1 MRILIVPLLL
11 TFPVLAGA
19 QAAVEAAAGASRSA
33 TSVAGPGQKI
43 GKGIAGALDKLNGT
57 LEQATDGKND
67 PKPAAAKAPPAPA
80 RRSSPPAKKA
90 VESASA
96 KVPEK
101 QYESPSGI
109 REGMEVTELTE
120 RFGPPALKITTG
132 ADESY
137 SYMGK
142 DGTSVDATVRGNKV
156 VSVRGAG
163 AQK

>member
-11 TFPVLAGA
+11 TFPVLAAA

-43 GKGIAGALDKLNGT
+43 GKGIAGALDKLSGA
-57 LEQATDGKND
+57 LDQSTDGKSD
-67 PKPAAAKAPPAPA
+67 PKPAAVKTSPAPA
-80 RRSSPPAKKA
+80 RRSTAPAKRA
-90 VESASA
+90 VASASA

-109 REGMEVTELTE
+109 REGMEATELTE

-137 SYMGK
+137 SYLGK
-142 DGTSVDATVRGNKV
+142 DGTNVDATVRGGKV